1 MRSFII
7 VVIVRTLIMMIVF
20 CFVVTSVHCVDSAK
34 ETFPLGPYKKMVLD
48 MAEKRRKEIE
58 SSISQCERDI
68 DEINRD
74 IVGRVIDSNQSK
86 NLVTR
91 IVGNYVKFSFKT
103 GRVVPKSSERVVEGI
118 REDNGMSIAVKK
130 VRFGEAEDFLWNT
143 SKFQEG
149 VILDRRNLQEY
160 IELLSK
166 ETRQE
171 LADDISEVEQLM
183 KLKQSDHVVTF
194 YGLALSPGYIYIC
207 MELFEQ
213 SLKTLAFN
221 AHEFNTFC
229 PIDFR
234 YIFHQIVHAL
244 KYIHSRGIVHMDV
257 KAENVFIK
265 SSPRPGQD
273 DFYFAKL
280 GDFGLTV
287 DANGAPRGYFGTP
300 GFIAIELMEGTDSTS
315 STLKPNCDIWSLGCT
330 VIQVFCC
337 VRRPIE
343 VLAGF
348 SESSSDDQGGDYG
361 VNELCARANFY
372 ILYTQR
378 VHLPAIG

>member
-1 MRSFII
+1 
-7 VVIVRTLIMMIVF
+7 
-20 CFVVTSVHCVDSAK
+20 
-34 ETFPLGPYKKMVLD
+34 MVQD
-48 MAEKRRKEIE
+48 MAERRRKEVR
-58 SSISQCERDI
+58 SSVLKCEGKI
-68 DEINRD
+68 NSINEI
-74 IVGRVIDSNQSK
+74 IVGKVIDSNQSK

-103 GRVVPKSSERVVEGI
+103 GRVVPKSSARVVEGI

-130 VRFGEAEDFLWNT
+130 IKFGEAKNGT
-143 SKFQEG
+143 GGEG
-149 VILDRRNLQEY
+149 VILERHDLQKY
-160 IELLSK
+160 IESLSK

-171 LADDISEVEQLM
+171 LVDGISEVEQLM

-194 YGLALSPGYIYIC
+194 YGLALSPGHIYIC

-213 SLKTLAFN
+213 SLKSLAFN
-221 AHEFNTFC
+221 AHEYNTFC

-234 YIFHQIVHAL
+234 YIFHQVVHAL

-287 DANGAPRGYFGTP
+287 DASGAPRAYFGTP
-300 GFIAIELMEGTDSTS
+300 GFIAIELMRGEENRS
-315 STLKPNCDIWSLGCT
+315 STLNPSCDIWSLGCT
-330 VIQVFCC
+330 VIQVFCG
-337 VRRPIE
+337 VTHPI
-343 VLAGF
+343 VLLAGL
-348 SESSSDDQGGDYG
+348 SELDSNDKSGENHDI
-361 VNELCARANFY
+361 LCARANFSIIY
-372 ILYTQR
+372 SGE
-378 VHLPAIG
+378 VHLPTIG